1 MKLEIM
7 PLSLIEG
14 GNLEIEK
21 LYTKDLKET
30 NYVLVF
36 FKKDDIEIEF
46 VVTKYRSELEIQAM
60 VADRYQQIL
69 KEKENK
75 WVS

>member
-1 MKLEIM
+1 MKLKIM
-7 PLSLIEG
+7 SLSLIEG

-21 LYTKDLKET
+21 LYTKDLRET
-30 NYVLVF
+30 NYVLVL
-36 FKKDDIEIEF
+36 FKKNDIEIEF
-46 VVTKYRSELEIQAM
+46 IVNKFRSELEIQAM

-75 WVS
+75 WVF

>member
-1 MKLEIM
+1 MKLKIM

-21 LYTKDLKET
+21 LYIKDLKET
-30 NYVLVF
+30 NYVLVL
-36 FKKDDIEIEF
+36 FKKNDIEIEF
-46 VVTKYRSELEIQAM
+46 IVTKYRSELEIQAM